1 MRDLRAAW
9 HQDAA
14 IALVSG
20 GCGADL
26 ATWSGRPTE
35 ALALADDA
43 VVSMARQWGDYSLG
57 GIWLGALGIAASAD
71 LAEQGRLVHDDDAV
85 ARAVADGDRL
95 LDQVRLTAEKGR
107 PRSGRIGPE
116 GVAWIRRAEAE
127 HARLHASSDA
137 VERWTAALEAFD
149 YGYVYEVA
157 RCRRRLAEALLVHDR
172 RDEAAD
178 QARAA
183 HEVAVRLGARP
194 LQEAVEALA
203 VRARLDV
210 GVALAAPAQDV
221 LTPRERQVLGLVAE
235 GLTNRQVG
243 ARLYISEKTASVHL
257 SNLMAKLGASS
268 RTEAVT
274 IAHRNGH
281 ARVTAPRISAT
292 SVTVGAPEPVA
303 LAALLRAPARCRGG
317 GRGAGL
323 GAGAHRAADAELR
336 AGGAVAAPGVAC
348 RAGAAGRHP
357 APRPV
362 GRRPRAAAAWAREC
376 GATPADQQ
384 PQDDVRVMLDP
395 DGHPFCL
402 FR

>member
-1 MRDLRAAW
+1 MFGIESRTLQVIVRYTTGDWDGSLAAAESAGEHPPDLVANRLAASATYAQVGRGLPGTAERVRDLRAAW
-9 HQDAA
+9 HQDGA

-57 GIWLGALGIAASAD
+57 GIWLGALGIAAAAD
-71 LAEQGRLVHDDDAV
+71 LAEQGRLVHDDGAV

-95 LDQVRLTAEKGR
+95 LDQVHVTAEKGR

-116 GVAWIRRAEAE
+116 GIAWIRRAEAE
-127 HARLHASSDA
+127 HARLHASADA

-157 RCRRRLAEALLVHDR
+157 RCRRRLAEALLAQDR

-210 GVALAAPAQDV
+210 GIALGRPVEQV
-221 LTPRERQVLGLVAE
+221 LTPREQQVLGLVAE

-274 IAHRNGH
+274 IAHRKGL
-281 ARVTAPRISAT
+281 
-292 SVTVGAPEPVA
+292 
-303 LAALLRAPARCRGG
+303 LA
-317 GRGAGL
+317 
-323 GAGAHRAADAELR
+323 
-336 AGGAVAAPGVAC
+336 
-348 RAGAAGRHP
+348 
-357 APRPV
+357 
-362 GRRPRAAAAWAREC
+362 
-376 GATPADQQ
+376 
-384 PQDDVRVMLDP
+384 
-395 DGHPFCL
+395 
-402 FR
+402 